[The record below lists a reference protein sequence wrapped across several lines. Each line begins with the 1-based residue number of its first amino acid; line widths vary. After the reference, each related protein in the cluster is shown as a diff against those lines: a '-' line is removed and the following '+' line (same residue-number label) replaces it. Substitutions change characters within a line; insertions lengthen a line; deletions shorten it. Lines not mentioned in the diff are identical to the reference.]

1 MPNALFRFDGNR
13 WNLYEQGVRMTM
25 NQFGAQ
31 DTAPGT
37 HFAGAAIRETQK
49 TSFIN
54 NTNTST
60 IGGKVIVEKQA
71 LSKALKP
78 KADN

>member
-1 MPNALFRFDGNR
+1 
-13 WNLYEQGVRMTM
+13 M
-25 NQFGAQ
+25 NQFGQ
-31 DTAPGT
+31 EDTTNGP
-37 HFAGAAIRETQK
+37 FAGYQVRETQK

-54 NTNTST
+54 NVTTAT
-60 IGGKVIVEKQA
+60 INGQVVQERQA